1 MYRRTTIGFALIVA
15 FVPFTVFGSA
25 ALAQCRPDQRG
36 TTAACPAYTAPATTA
51 VPNASMGGSLVINGG
66 TTTLFNGAVPP
77 NGFMVQLN
85 SQSELGNLCYVNDNG
100 PANANPPTG
109 FLIGGW
115 NSSNLPTSP
124 SIFVTPPGYKPI
136 GPVSIWCPG
145 SLYTEA
151 RGW

>member
-1 MYRRTTIGFALIVA
+1 MYRRTKIGFALIVA
-15 FVPFTVFGSA
+15 FVPFAIFGSA
-25 ALAQCRPDQRG
+25 ALAQCRPEQRG

-85 SQSELGNLCYVNDNG
+85 SQGELGNLCYVNDNG

-109 FLIGGW
+109 FLIGGV
-115 NSSNLPTSP
+115 SGVFTPMPFL
-124 SIFVTPPGYKPI
+124 FVTPPGYKPI

-145 SLYTEA
+145 SLYIEA

>member
-1 MYRRTTIGFALIVA
+1 MHRYTNVVFTLVVA
-15 FVPFTVFGSA
+15 FVLFATIGSV

-51 VPNASMGGSLVINGG
+51 VPNASMGGSLVVGPG
-66 TTTLFNGAVPP
+66 ATPLFNGAVPP
-77 NGFMVQLN
+77 NGFMVQIN
-85 SQSELGNLCYVNDNG
+85 SQGELGNLCYVNDNG
-100 PANANPPTG
+100 PATANPPTG

-115 NSSNLPTSP
+115 NSANLPTSP

-136 GPVSIWCPG
+136 GPVSVWCPG
-145 SLYTEA
+145 SLYIEA

>member
-1 MYRRTTIGFALIVA
+1 MKKAFLMIVA
-15 FVPFTVFGSA
+15 GLLCATGSFA
-25 ALAQCRPDQRG
+25 AH
-36 TTAACPAYTAPATTA
+36 AACNQNQAGTVDCPVYTAPATTS
-51 VPNASMGGSLVINGG
+51 VPRASMGGSMVINGG
-66 TTTLFNGAVPP
+66 GTILFNGAVPP

-85 SQSELGNLCYVNDNG
+85 SQGELGNLCYVNDNG
-100 PANANPPTG
+100 PATANPPTG

-115 NSSNLPTSP
+115 NSANLPTSP

-145 SLYTEA
+145 SLYIEA

>member
-1 MYRRTTIGFALIVA
+1 MKTLLLTIAVLCAA
-15 FVPFTVFGSA
+15 FSTA
-25 ALAQCRPDQRG
+25 D
-36 TTAACPAYTAPATTA
+36 AACNPTNPTGTLDCPVYTAPQTTS
-51 VPNASMGGSLVINGG
+51 VPRASMGGSMVINGG
-66 TTTLFNGAVPP
+66 GTILFNGAVPP

-85 SQSELGNLCYVNDNG
+85 SQGELGNLCYVNDNG

-115 NSSNLPTSP
+115 NSANLPTSP

-145 SLYTEA
+145 SLYIEA